1 MSRDDIIRMAIKCEL
16 VTTVN
21 RDGVYMDALYRF
33 AAVVAAEE
41 REACA
46 AICDEE
52 AKWSSSVAD
61 RNGAGAAVECGYK
74 IRARGR

>member
-1 MSRDDIIRMAIKCEL
+1 MTRDEIALLMSETAPRYQSWGIEAHFQS
-16 VTTVN
+16 
-21 RDGVYMDALYRF
+21 F
-33 AAVVAAEE
+33 AARLLEIE

-52 AKWSSSVAD
+52 AKWASSVAD